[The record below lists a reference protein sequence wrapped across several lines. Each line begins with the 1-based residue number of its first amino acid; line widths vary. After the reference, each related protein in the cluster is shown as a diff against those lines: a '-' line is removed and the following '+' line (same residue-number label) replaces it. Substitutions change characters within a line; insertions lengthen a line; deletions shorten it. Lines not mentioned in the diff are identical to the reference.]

1 MCKYLLVILLA
12 ALMAVPALAKADCY
26 KKREC
31 YSSRA
36 TFVSNWQNQNLTA
49 STHVLRGLYL
59 LGASHHAMSLQP
71 WEMVGITSLSDL
83 SEEKRIRFAIREFTI
98 ALSKLRQDP
107 SYTKAQIYSYLGL
120 SYRMLAV
127 AFQKQAERQAG
138 GSQMADTL
146 SGRYFE
152 RSIAYYAKSMRSNP
166 GSLEYGLAEDIVR
179 TIVASG
185 GLLRA
190 LRAINSFEKQE
201 IKPPAN
207 GDHGLLKLKADIYFF
222 LGRHQDAGLAYQEWI
237 RKGGTDIKLAVGDQL
252 YQKLQVLMSRTGHPN
267 NLPSK

>member
-1 MCKYLLVILLA
+1 
-12 ALMAVPALAKADCY
+12 MAMLALANADCY
-26 KKREC
+26 KRREY
-31 YSSRA
+31 YSSRT

-71 WEMVGITSLSDL
+71 WEKVGIQSLSDL
-83 SEEKRIRFAIREFTI
+83 SDEKRIRFAIREFTI
-98 ALSKLRQDP
+98 ALSKLEQDP

-127 AFQKQAERQAG
+127 EFQKQAERQAD
-138 GSQMADTL
+138 GSQTAKTL

-152 RSIAYYAKSMRSNP
+152 RSIAYYIKSMYSNS
-166 GSLEYGLAEDIVR
+166 GSLKYGLAEDIVI
-179 TIVASG
+179 TIVTSG
-185 GLLRA
+185 NLLRA
-190 LRAINSFEKQE
+190 LRAISSFEKQG
-201 IKPPAN
+201 IRPPDN
-207 GDHGLLKLKADIYFF
+207 SDHGLLKLKADIYFV
-222 LGRHQDAGLAYQEWI
+222 LGRHQDAGLAYEEWI
-237 RKGGTDIKLAVGDQL
+237 ENGGTDIKLAPGDQL